1 MSDFYG
7 RMLRV
12 IASFRTCFAVFLFTI
27 FSSAAFAADVQTI
40 KFSASSQ
47 IFVSPE
53 RGFWRFVDD
62 DFAKVSDENLA
73 ALYDEGLTL
82 GYGIV
87 LLDKYRK
94 QDLPPEF
101 LAQLGTRFAATRK
114 AGIKIILRFAYNYP
128 SSSSEYE
135 NAKDAPLDIVLKHIG
150 QLTPVI
156 RKNADVIAVMQAGF
170 IGAWGEG
177 HTSSNKLDS
186 DENKAKIRDA
196 LLVAVPPQVPLQWR
210 YPADLIAWQKAGTLG
225 RFGFHN
231 DCFLS
236 SPTDVGTYAEDENL
250 RSKERKLMAALTDK
264 RFHSV
269 ETCDADKTQLRSDCA
284 YILNEGAQFHVAG
297 INLQYYRAFHER
309 WKKDGCMPEI
319 TAKMGY
325 RLRLVEARFEGET
338 IALTIANDG
347 WARLARPRD
356 LELRYDGK
364 VVVFQGQTLDQIGAG
379 EQVTFNAKFSKT
391 DNSKSASVCFAAPD
405 PSSSLR
411 DDPRYAIRFANSDKP
426 EQTWMGGAFCF
437 KTY

>member
-1 MSDFYG
+1 M
-7 RMLRV
+7 RKLW
-12 IASFRTCFAVFLFTI
+12 ILCALLFT
-27 FSSAAFAADVQTI
+27 FLVPCLGFAAEPNTI
-40 KFSASSQ
+40 KFAPATEP
-47 IFVSPE
+47 FASPE

-62 DFAKVSDENLA
+62 DFAKVSDANLA

-82 GYGIV
+82 GYGVV
-87 LLDKYRK
+87 LLDKYRR

-101 LAQLGTRFAATRK
+101 LAQLDSRFAATRK

-135 NAKDAPLDIVLKHIG
+135 NAKDAPLENVLRHIE
-150 QLTPVI
+150 QLTPVL

-186 DENKAKIRDA
+186 DENKAIIRDA
-196 LLVAVPPQVPLQWR
+196 LLAAVPAQVPLQWR

-236 SPTDVGTYAEDENL
+236 SPTDVGTYAEDEKP
-250 RSKERKLMAALTDK
+250 RIEQRKLMAALTDT
-264 RFHSV
+264 RFYSV
-269 ETCDADKTQLRSDCA
+269 ETCDADKTQLRNDCTS
-284 YILNEGAQFHVAG
+284 ILTEGAEFHVSG
-297 INLQYYRAFHER
+297 INREYYRAFHER
-309 WKKDGCMPEI
+309 WEKDGCLPEI

-325 RLRLVEARFEGET
+325 RLRLVEAKIEGAKIAVT
-338 IALTIANDG
+338 IVNDG
-347 WARLARPRD
+347 WARLARPRK

-364 VVVFQGQTLDQIGAG
+364 VVAFEGQTLDQIGAG
-379 EQVTFNAKFSKT
+379 EQLTFNAKFSKQNT
-391 DNSKSASVCFAAPD
+391 SKSGTLCISAPD
-405 PSSSLR
+405 TNASLR
-411 DDPRYAIRFANSDKP
+411 QDARYAIRFANSDKP
-426 EQTWMGGAFCF
+426 EQTWREGAFCF

>member
-1 MSDFYG
+1 M
-7 RMLRV
+7 R
-12 IASFRTCFAVFLFTI
+12 
-27 FSSAAFAADVQTI
+27 
-40 KFSASSQ
+40 KFSILLALVFAF
-47 IFVSPE
+47 FVPHLGLAAEPLIVKFAPTSEEFISPE

-82 GYGIV
+82 GYGVV
-87 LLDKYRK
+87 LLDRYRK

-101 LAQLGTRFAATRK
+101 LRQLETRFAATRK

-135 NAKDAPLDIVLKHIG
+135 NAKDAPLENVLKHIH

-186 DENKAKIRDA
+186 DENKAIIRDA

-236 SPTDVGTYAEDENL
+236 SPTDVGTYAEDEKPRL
-250 RSKERKLMAALTDK
+250 KERKLMAVLTDNH
-264 RFHSV
+264 FHSV
-269 ETCDADKTQLRSDCA
+269 ETCDADKTQLRNDCA
-284 YILNEGAQFHVAG
+284 SILEEGAEFHVSG
-297 INLQYYRAFHER
+297 INLQYYRAFHDR
-309 WKKDGCMPEI
+309 WEKDGCLPEI
-319 TAKMGY
+319 AAKMGY
-325 RLRLVEARFEGET
+325 RLRLVEAKFEGET
-338 IALTIANDG
+338 VAVTIANDG
-347 WARLARPRD
+347 WARLARPRN

-364 VVVFQGQTLDQIGAG
+364 VVVFEGQTLDQIGAG
-379 EQVTFNAKFSKT
+379 EQVTFNAKFQKT
-391 DNSKSASVCFAAPD
+391 DNSKSVSVCFAAPD
-405 PSSSLR
+405 PNASLR
-411 DDPRYAIRFANSDKP
+411 DDARYAIRFANSDRS
-426 EQTWMGGAFCF
+426 EQTWMGSAFCF